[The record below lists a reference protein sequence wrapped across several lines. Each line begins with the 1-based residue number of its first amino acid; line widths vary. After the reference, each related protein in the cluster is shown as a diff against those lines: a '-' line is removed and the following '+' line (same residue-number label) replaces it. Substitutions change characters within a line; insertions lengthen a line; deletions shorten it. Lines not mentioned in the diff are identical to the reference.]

1 MLAFHFFTR
10 PIAESLKPRSNK
22 TKLLALS
29 ASLLLALSAC
39 RGKPEEDETK
49 KVDAPIPVEAS
60 AVALE
65 NMSATFQGTATLE
78 AEAVAQVVSKASGVV
93 LRIVVEEGQNV
104 GKGQLLASLENERQ
118 RLQLAQAAASLRKI
132 ENDFKRQSELFT
144 RKLIGS
150 DVFERSRLDLE
161 NQRSTYELQAL
172 ELSYTEIRAPITGVV
187 SQRLVK
193 IGNQINIGQALFRID
208 DFDPLEARVAVPER
222 DMRSIQAGQPVQML
236 VDAIPGQVFEG
247 MVGRVSPVVDPKTGT
262 FDVIAQFR
270 EQSGSL
276 RSGMF
281 GRINIVTAVH
291 PNAMVVPRV
300 ALLSEDGQASVYVV
314 NANKVERRSVEIG
327 LNGNGKTEI
336 LSGLKAGE
344 QVITLGQNAVREGS
358 LVRILAPA
366 GVAAK
371 PVVSAGTP
379 IAIEQPVPSAAMAVP
394 TPSAPSAS
402 SVAATAESN

>member
-1 MLAFHFFTR
+1 MHAHRFLSIRA
-10 PIAESLKPRSNK
+10 
-22 TKLLALS
+22 TKLVLS
-29 ASLLLALSAC
+29 ASLVLALAAC
-39 RGKPEEDETK
+39 KGKPDDAETK

-60 AVALE
+60 TVALE
-65 NMSATFQGTATLE
+65 NISATFQGTATLE

-93 LRIVVEEGQNV
+93 LRIVVEEGQTV
-104 GKGQLLASLENERQ
+104 GKGQVLASLENERQ

-132 ENDFKRQSELFT
+132 ENDFKRQSELFS

-172 ELSYTEIRAPITGVV
+172 ELSYTEIRAPISGVV

-193 IGNQINIGQALFRID
+193 LGNQINVGQVLFRID

-236 VDAIPGQVFEG
+236 VDAIPGQVFQG
-247 MVGRVSPVVDPKTGT
+247 VVGRVSPVVDPKTGT

-270 EQSGSL
+270 ETSGSL

-281 GRINIVTAVH
+281 GRLNIVTAVH
-291 PNAMVVPRV
+291 ENAMVLPRV
-300 ALLSEDGQASVYVV
+300 ALLSEDGKASVFVV
-314 NANKVERRSVEIG
+314 NNNKVERRSVELG

-336 LSGLKAGE
+336 LSGVKAGE

-366 GVAAK
+366 NAMAK
-371 PVVSAGTP
+371 PEVSAGTP
-379 IAIEQPVPSAAMAVP
+379 TPIQAPAASSTIPAP
-394 TPSAPSAS
+394 TPSAPQAS
-402 SVAATAESN
+402 SVATTAASN